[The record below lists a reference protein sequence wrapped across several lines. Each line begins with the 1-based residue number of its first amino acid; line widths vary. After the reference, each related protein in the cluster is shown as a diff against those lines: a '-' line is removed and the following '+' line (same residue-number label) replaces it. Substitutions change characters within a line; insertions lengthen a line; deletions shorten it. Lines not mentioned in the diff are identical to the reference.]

1 MSFRARVIAA
11 FFALS
16 LAAALISGRQ
26 LFYNLSYAWAGLIV
40 VSFLW
45 SQATAVGLVFTRE
58 RTSVRAQVGQV
69 FREHYRL
76 QNQSRWGKLWVEVY
90 DLTEIP
96 GYRANALTGLGLVG
110 PSDFVGHRGSQVIES
125 LEAGRTFDW
134 EARTVCI
141 RRGRFPLGPVDIRTS
156 DPFGL
161 FPRTTHLRESGHI
174 VVLPPVV
181 RLQAYGVPA
190 GRLSGGEA
198 IRQRTHQLTPNAS
211 TVRDYAPGDSLNRIH
226 WKSTA
231 RMQRLIAKEFE
242 FDPLADIWVVL
253 DGDRSAHHEGLEAAE
268 PFTGS
273 FPSPDNPAAGLPK
286 STLEYSVTVAASLA
300 YHFIRLDRNVG
311 LICHSRARIVLAP
324 GRGRPQMKK
333 VLESLAVIAAGGHQ
347 SLAEVM
353 KIEAG
358 RIPLGTT
365 VYMITASDDSAAL
378 EAAVSLRTLGRNPH
392 LIVVDAESFGGRHG
406 GAGLVLEARRRGIRT
421 SLIRY
426 GENLADA
433 LTRV

>member
-11 FFALS
+11 FFAIS
-16 LAAALISGRQ
+16 LGAALVSGRQ
-26 LFYNLSYAWAGLIV
+26 LFYNLTYVWAGLIA

-45 SQATAVGLVFTRE
+45 SQATAAGLIFSRE
-58 RTSVRAQVGQV
+58 RTSIRAQVGQV
-69 FREHYRL
+69 FREHFKL
-76 QNQSRWGKLWVEVY
+76 QNRSRWGKLWVEVY
-90 DLTEIP
+90 DHTDIP

-110 PSDFVGHRGSQVIES
+110 PSDFVGHRGSEVIEG
-125 LEAGRTFDW
+125 LEPGHAFDW

-141 RRGRFPLGPVDIRTS
+141 RRGRFLLGPVEIRTS

-161 FPRTTHLRESGHI
+161 FPHTTRLRESGHI

-190 GRLSGGEA
+190 GRLSGGDA

-253 DGDRSAHHEGLEAAE
+253 DGDRTAHHESLEPQA

-273 FPSPDNPAAGLPK
+273 FPSLDDPAAGLPR

-311 LICHSRARIVLAP
+311 LICHSRARIVLPP

-333 VLESLAVIAAGGHQ
+333 VLESLAVVAAGGHQ

-358 RIPLGTT
+358 RIPRGTT
-365 VYMITASDDSAAL
+365 VYMITASDDASAL
-378 EAAVSLRTLGRNPH
+378 EAAVGLRALARNPH
-392 LIVVDAESFGGRHG
+392 LIVIDAESFGGRRG
-406 GAGLVLEARRRGIRT
+406 CAGLAAEAQQRGIRT

-426 GENLADA
+426 GQSLAEA